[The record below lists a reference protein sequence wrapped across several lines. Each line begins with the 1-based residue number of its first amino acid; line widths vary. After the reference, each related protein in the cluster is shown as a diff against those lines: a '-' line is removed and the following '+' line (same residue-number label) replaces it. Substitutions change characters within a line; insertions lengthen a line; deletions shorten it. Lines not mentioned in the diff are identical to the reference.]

1 MQNFISVDSTLN
13 SLVITSNLEK
23 KKTIRVLNYS
33 KSDNFSKDF
42 QKILHKNKINFLNA
56 ELLLVNL
63 GPGSYA
69 GIRNILSSLKV
80 FSIIFGIKLV
90 GFTNK
95 SIGKVFCI
103 NRKLKNFSKKKLNLK
118 KIKIKKII
126 KVKKQRNKSKKI
138 LKIKNKKNSK
148 KRIKVNKTTRAA
160 IVSIIRFREKFNFKL
175 NFNLDSFI
183 LKFFQSISNSID
195 NIKTIIAEE
204 REHQKQK
211 RIKEME
217 IEKIESIKKIKL
229 EKELA
234 RKHKEQEL
242 KEEAALVKERKK
254 ELQKF
259 IRIEQALV
267 RKEQAE
273 KQRKFLE
280 QIRLEKKI
288 EQFRKREALEIKNLE
303 KYVLSQERESYEEV
317 QQRIEKIKQK
327 YQALRDQK
335 IRERI
340 EQLGIKVEEGEDRSS
355 LLEKERQYNEQR
367 QKVEFALESFY
378 RSAHSLCF
386 QINKRYIPKY
396 LNILRVVDR
405 RFETGEIFIKW
416 DEAQDEDWLI
426 LIYIKNNSPSEG
438 IVIEDKTNPE
448 KNVSHEFKSNE
459 IFRASDVM
467 VDSLTTLLDTERK
480 KRKAS

>member
-1 MQNFISVDSTLN
+1 M
-13 SLVITSNLEK
+13 K
-23 KKTIRVLNYS
+23 KK
-33 KSDNFSKDF
+33 KK
-42 QKILHKNKINFLNA
+42 KIN
-56 ELLLVNL
+56 
-63 GPGSYA
+63 
-69 GIRNILSSLKV
+69 K
-80 FSIIFGIKLV
+80 
-90 GFTNK
+90 
-95 SIGKVFCI
+95 
-103 NRKLKNFSKKKLNLK
+103 KLKNFSKKKLNLK

-234 RKHKEQEL
+234 RKYKEQEL

>member
-1 MQNFISVDSTLN
+1 MLFRS
-13 SLVITSNLEK
+13 
-23 KKTIRVLNYS
+23 
-33 KSDNFSKDF
+33 
-42 QKILHKNKINFLNA
+42 
-56 ELLLVNL
+56 
-63 GPGSYA
+63 
-69 GIRNILSSLKV
+69 
-80 FSIIFGIKLV
+80 
-90 GFTNK
+90 
-95 SIGKVFCI
+95 
-103 NRKLKNFSKKKLNLK
+103 
-118 KIKIKKII
+118 I

-138 LKIKNKKNSK
+138 LKIKNKKISK

>member
-1 MQNFISVDSTLN
+1 M
-13 SLVITSNLEK
+13 K
-23 KKTIRVLNYS
+23 KK
-33 KSDNFSKDF
+33 KK
-42 QKILHKNKINFLNA
+42 KIN
-56 ELLLVNL
+56 
-63 GPGSYA
+63 
-69 GIRNILSSLKV
+69 K
-80 FSIIFGIKLV
+80 
-90 GFTNK
+90 
-95 SIGKVFCI
+95 
-103 NRKLKNFSKKKLNLK
+103 KLKNFSKKKLNLK
-118 KIKIKKII
+118 KVKIKKII

-234 RKHKEQEL
+234 KKQKEQEL
-242 KEEAALVKERKK
+242 KDEAALVKERKK

-448 KNVSHEFKSNE
+448 KNVSNEFKSNE

>member
-1 MQNFISVDSTLN
+1 M
-13 SLVITSNLEK
+13 K
-23 KKTIRVLNYS
+23 KK
-33 KSDNFSKDF
+33 KK
-42 QKILHKNKINFLNA
+42 KIN
-56 ELLLVNL
+56 
-63 GPGSYA
+63 
-69 GIRNILSSLKV
+69 K
-80 FSIIFGIKLV
+80 
-90 GFTNK
+90 
-95 SIGKVFCI
+95 
-103 NRKLKNFSKKKLNLK
+103 KLKNFSKKKLNLK
-118 KIKIKKII
+118 KVKIKKII

-234 RKHKEQEL
+234 RKQKEQEL

>member
-1 MQNFISVDSTLN
+1 M
-13 SLVITSNLEK
+13 K
-23 KKTIRVLNYS
+23 KK
-33 KSDNFSKDF
+33 KK
-42 QKILHKNKINFLNA
+42 KIN
-56 ELLLVNL
+56 
-63 GPGSYA
+63 
-69 GIRNILSSLKV
+69 K
-80 FSIIFGIKLV
+80 
-90 GFTNK
+90 
-95 SIGKVFCI
+95 
-103 NRKLKNFSKKKLNLK
+103 KLKNFSKKKLNLK
-118 KIKIKKII
+118 KVKIKKII

-234 RKHKEQEL
+234 RKYKEQEL